1 MSEQIPKLRVLSQC
15 ISPASK
21 TVGHH
26 RHREPELLLV
36 TSGELRAL
44 LNGRELVLRE
54 GEGLF
59 INSGAAHGVVANSK
73 EGANFICVSFSTDCI
88 AGADDTRLQARY
100 VDPILKA
107 RNLDYVPLR
116 GSGWANDI
124 CDIMRSMQSTY
135 SSKMPGY
142 ELKLKI
148 MVSEIWLTL
157 YENCVPDLGDKRSV
171 SHAEKAR
178 IDILRRFIQENYAE
192 KITLEDIAASAH
204 ISRGECCRIF
214 KRLYGT
220 TPFQYLVHYR
230 LTRSVYYLSETDKS
244 ISQIAQ
250 SVGFCSSSYYT
261 KCFRSEYNCTPL
273 KFRQAQHRLAP
284 EPEQNKSNQRTK
296 CRRRFEGSN
305 PSSAAKS
312 SSSVS
317 MSCFFIMDR
326 IFRTGNTRRQ
336 LPRRAFETIRDYPR
350 ICAMPT
356 SMTADE
362 TYPTCCLPHK
372 RPEPAQEP
380 TERALGQYLIPV
392 PQCPSPG
399 LR

>member
-1 MSEQIPKLRVLSQC
+1 MSEQVSKLRVLNQC

-44 LNGRELVLRE
+44 LSNREIVLRE

-59 INSGAAHGVVANSK
+59 INGGAPHGIVANSK

-88 AGADDTRLQARY
+88 AGPDDVRMTARY
-100 VDPILKA
+100 IDPILKA
-107 RNLDYVPLR
+107 RSCDYVPLR

-124 CDIMRSMQSTY
+124 CAMLRSMQAAY
-135 SSKMPGY
+135 SAKMPGY
-142 ELKLKI
+142 ELRLKI

-157 YENCVPDLGDKRSV
+157 YENCVPDLDDKRSV
-171 SHAEKAR
+171 SHTEKMR

-192 KITLEDIAASAH
+192 KITLEDIAAAAH

-214 KRLYGT
+214 KRLYNT

-273 KFRQAQHRLAP
+273 KFRQAQHRLV
-284 EPEQNKSNQRTK
+284 E
-296 CRRRFEGSN
+296 
-305 PSSAAKS
+305 
-312 SSSVS
+312 
-317 MSCFFIMDR
+317 I
-326 IFRTGNTRRQ
+326 
-336 LPRRAFETIRDYPR
+336 
-350 ICAMPT
+350 
-356 SMTADE
+356 
-362 TYPTCCLPHK
+362 
-372 RPEPAQEP
+372 
-380 TERALGQYLIPV
+380 
-392 PQCPSPG
+392 
-399 LR
+399 

>member
-1 MSEQIPKLRVLSQC
+1 MSEQPAKIRVLNQC

-26 RHREPELLLV
+26 RHREPELLLI

-44 LNGRELVLRE
+44 LPNRELVLHE

-59 INSGAAHGVVANSK
+59 INSGTAHGVVANSK

-88 AGADDTRLQARY
+88 AAADDTRLIARY

-107 RNLDYVPLR
+107 RNFEYIPLR

-124 CDIMRSMQSTY
+124 CDILRSMQSTY
-135 SSKMPGY
+135 SAKMPGY

-157 YENCVPDLGDKRSV
+157 YENCVPDLSDKRSV
-171 SHAEKAR
+171 SHTEKAR

-192 KITLEDIAASAH
+192 KIKLEDIAASAH

-230 LTRSVYYLSETDKS
+230 MTRSVYYLSETDKS

-273 KFRQAQHRLAP
+273 KFRQAQHRLA
-284 EPEQNKSNQRTK
+284 E
-296 CRRRFEGSN
+296 
-305 PSSAAKS
+305 
-312 SSSVS
+312 
-317 MSCFFIMDR
+317 I
-326 IFRTGNTRRQ
+326 
-336 LPRRAFETIRDYPR
+336 
-350 ICAMPT
+350 
-356 SMTADE
+356 
-362 TYPTCCLPHK
+362 
-372 RPEPAQEP
+372 
-380 TERALGQYLIPV
+380 
-392 PQCPSPG
+392 
-399 LR
+399 

>member
-250 SVGFCSSSYYT
+250 SVGFAAAAITPNASARSITARRSNSARLSIVWPKYSPNNALKKSAHGANAPWADWFYFTISISSPVFISPDSRT
-261 KCFRSEYNCTPL
+261 FTNMPSRGITQSPAALRIAQSLWHSLPICVTSHSAEPIRSFVPTGSVCT
-273 KFRQAQHRLAP
+273 AM
-284 EPEQNKSNQRTK
+284 
-296 CRRRFEGSN
+296 
-305 PSSAAKS
+305 PST
-312 SSSVS
+312 
-317 MSCFFIMDR
+317 R
-326 IFRTGNTRRQ
+326 IFSANA
-336 LPRRAFETIRDYPR
+336 P
-350 ICAMPT
+350 
-356 SMTADE
+356 
-362 TYPTCCLPHK
+362 CLSSK
-372 RPEPAQEP
+372 
-380 TERALGQYLIPV
+380 L
-392 PQCPSPG
+392 SFS
-399 LR
+399 

>member
-1 MSEQIPKLRVLSQC
+1 MSEQVSKLRVLNQC

-44 LNGRELVLRE
+44 LSNREIVLRE

-59 INSGAAHGVVANSK
+59 INSGAPHGLVANSK

-88 AGADDTRLQARY
+88 AGPDDVRMTARY
-100 VDPILKA
+100 IDPILKA
-107 RNLDYVPLR
+107 RSCDYVPLR

-124 CDIMRSMQSTY
+124 CDMLRSMQAAY
-135 SSKMPGY
+135 SAKMPGY
-142 ELKLKI
+142 ELRLKI

-157 YENCVPDLGDKRSV
+157 YENCVPDLDDKRSV
-171 SHAEKAR
+171 SHTEKMR

-192 KITLEDIAASAH
+192 KITLEDIAAAAH

-214 KRLYGT
+214 KRLYNT

-273 KFRQAQHRLAP
+273 KFRQAQHRLV
-284 EPEQNKSNQRTK
+284 E
-296 CRRRFEGSN
+296 
-305 PSSAAKS
+305 
-312 SSSVS
+312 
-317 MSCFFIMDR
+317 I
-326 IFRTGNTRRQ
+326 
-336 LPRRAFETIRDYPR
+336 
-350 ICAMPT
+350 
-356 SMTADE
+356 
-362 TYPTCCLPHK
+362 
-372 RPEPAQEP
+372 
-380 TERALGQYLIPV
+380 
-392 PQCPSPG
+392 
-399 LR
+399 

>member
-1 MSEQIPKLRVLSQC
+1 MSEQTAKLRMLNQC

-21 TVGHH
+21 TVGRH
-26 RHREPELLLV
+26 RHNEPELLLV

-44 LNGRELVLRE
+44 LTNRELVLHE

-73 EGANFICVSFSTDCI
+73 EGANFISVCFSTDCI
-88 AGADDTRLQARY
+88 TGTDDARLTSRY
-100 VDPILKA
+100 VDPILNA
-107 RNLDYVPLR
+107 RGLEYVPLR

-135 SSKMPGY
+135 SAKAPGY
-142 ELKLKI
+142 ELRLKI

-157 YENCVPDLGDKRSV
+157 YENCVPDVGGARSV
-171 SHAEKAR
+171 SHTEKAR
-178 IDILRRFIQENYAE
+178 IDILRRFIQENYSE

-273 KFRQAQHRLAP
+273 KFRQAQHRLV
-284 EPEQNKSNQRTK
+284 E
-296 CRRRFEGSN
+296 
-305 PSSAAKS
+305 
-312 SSSVS
+312 
-317 MSCFFIMDR
+317 I
-326 IFRTGNTRRQ
+326 
-336 LPRRAFETIRDYPR
+336 
-350 ICAMPT
+350 
-356 SMTADE
+356 
-362 TYPTCCLPHK
+362 
-372 RPEPAQEP
+372 
-380 TERALGQYLIPV
+380 
-392 PQCPSPG
+392 
-399 LR
+399 